1 MILWLILHVLHD
13 FFDSSFLS
21 VFPEFIYCN
30 IKHTEYWYRCDGYP
44 RQFYLCM
51 TYISVILFMVYF
63 TCSVFN
69 LIWILKP
76 NLRQRALSSAMEKIK
91 EEFGLQDTDSTTDLH
106 DLYFNNTDIK
116 LLLDLYASTSG
127 IAPGLRLLG
136 LFDNEF
142 GKLMKVRDLKVVTE
156 VKNND
161 NDGDDQIDAIVTFKD
176 AAFIKESIV
185 KKLSANY
192 VHSVEVSPKISSVRQ
207 HNLFKICLFSQNVM
221 LPGILLCT
229 STNKS
234 PAKNVRAGKWI
245 QS

>member
-1 MILWLILHVLHD
+1 
-13 FFDSSFLS
+13 
-21 VFPEFIYCN
+21 
-30 IKHTEYWYRCDGYP
+30 
-44 RQFYLCM
+44 
-51 TYISVILFMVYF
+51 
-63 TCSVFN
+63 
-69 LIWILKP
+69 
-76 NLRQRALSSAMEKIK
+76 MEKIK

-156 VKNND
+156 VKNSD
-161 NDGDDQIDAIVTFKD
+161 SDEDDQIDAIVTFKD

-207 HNLFKICLFSQNVM
+207 YNLF
-221 LPGILLCT
+221 
-229 STNKS
+229 
-234 PAKNVRAGKWI
+234 
-245 QS
+245 

>member
-1 MILWLILHVLHD
+1 
-13 FFDSSFLS
+13 
-21 VFPEFIYCN
+21 
-30 IKHTEYWYRCDGYP
+30 
-44 RQFYLCM
+44 M

-156 VKNND
+156 VKNSD
-161 NDGDDQIDAIVTFKD
+161 SDEDDQIDAIVTFKD

-207 HNLFKICLFSQNVM
+207 YNLFKKCLFLSKCYASRDPFMHFNQ
-221 LPGILLCT
+221 
-229 STNKS
+229 
-234 PAKNVRAGKWI
+234 
-245 QS
+245 

>member
-1 MILWLILHVLHD
+1 
-13 FFDSSFLS
+13 
-21 VFPEFIYCN
+21 
-30 IKHTEYWYRCDGYP
+30 
-44 RQFYLCM
+44 M

-76 NLRQRALSSAMEKIK
+76 NLRQRSLSSAMGKIK
-91 EEFGLQDTDSTTDLH
+91 EEFGLQDTVSTTDLH

-156 VKNND
+156 VKDSD
-161 NDGDDQIDAIVTFKD
+161 NDGDDQIDAVVTFKD

-185 KKLSANY
+185 KKLSDNY
-192 VHSVEVSPKISSVRQ
+192 VHSVEVSPKISSV
-207 HNLFKICLFSQNVM
+207 I
-221 LPGILLCT
+221 T
-229 STNKS
+229 
-234 PAKNVRAGKWI
+234 
-245 QS
+245 